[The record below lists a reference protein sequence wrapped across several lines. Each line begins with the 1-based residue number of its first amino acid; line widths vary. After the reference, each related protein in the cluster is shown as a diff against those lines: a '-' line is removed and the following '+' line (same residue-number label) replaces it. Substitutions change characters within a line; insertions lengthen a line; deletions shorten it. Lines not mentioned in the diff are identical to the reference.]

1 MNVHKNARLTPS
13 GRLRMVRRAEG
24 GEVPATV
31 AHGAGISLRTLRK
44 WIQRYRREGD
54 AGLADRRSRP
64 HHIGRQLPR
73 YQRRQILRARRRRW
87 SSLRI
92 AQHYGL
98 AVSTVVTIQ
107 RRLGLNR
114 LTRLEP
120 AQPIVRY
127 EKQRPGDLVHLD
139 VKKLGKIGR
148 IGHRIHGDWRKR
160 SRGVGWERVHV
171 AIDDCTRLAYT
182 EVLPDER
189 GPTTA
194 GFLARAHAWF
204 AALGIHV
211 RAIMTDNGPAYLGHA
226 VQAVCRAAQLRHQCT
241 RPYRPQTNGKAERF
255 IRTLLQEWGYARP
268 YRTSAFRTQA
278 LSPYLRFYNTE
289 RRHTALGFR
298 TPLQRL
304 AIKQSVNNV
313 FINNT

>member
-24 GEVPATV
+24 GEAPAGV

-44 WIQRYRREGD
+44 WIQRYRHEGA
-54 AGLADRRSRP
+54 AGLEDRRSRP
-64 HHIGRQLPR
+64 HRIRRQLPR

-92 AQHYGL
+92 AQHYGIAL
-98 AVSTVVTIQ
+98 STVVTIQ

-120 AQPIVRY
+120 PQPVMRY
-127 EKQRPGDLVHLD
+127 EKRCPGELVHLD
-139 VKKLGKIGR
+139 VKRLGKIGR

-160 SRGVGWERVHV
+160 SSGVGWERVHV
-171 AIDDCTRLAYT
+171 AIDDCTRLGYA
-182 EVLPDER
+182 EVLPDEQ

-194 GFLARAHAWF
+194 GFLERASAWF

-226 VQAVCRAAQLRHQCT
+226 VQHVLRAARLQHQRT

-255 IRTLLQEWGYARP
+255 IRTLLTEWVYARP
-268 YRTSAFRTQA
+268 YRTSTFRAHA

-289 RRHTALGFR
+289 RRHTALNFH

-304 AIKQSVNNV
+304 AQRSVNNV

>member
-1 MNVHKNARLTPS
+1 
-13 GRLRMVRRAEG
+13 MVERVDAGQSPAAIAE
-24 GEVPATV
+24 
-31 AHGAGISLRTLRK
+31 GAGISVRTLRK
-44 WIQRYRREGD
+44 WVARYRANGAVGLGD
-54 AGLADRRSRP
+54 RSSRP
-64 HHIGRQLPR
+64 RRIARQLPR
-73 YQRRQILRARRRRW
+73 HQRHQILRARRRRW
-87 SSLRI
+87 SSLQI

-98 AVSTVVTIQ
+98 ALSTVVTIQ

-120 AQPIVRY
+120 PQPVVRY
-127 EKQRPGDLVHLD
+127 EKRHPGELVHLD

-160 SRGVGWERVHV
+160 SRGIGWERVHV
-171 AIDDCTRLAYT
+171 AIDDCTRLSYV

-194 GFLARAHAWF
+194 GFLERAHAWF
-204 AALGIHV
+204 AALGIRV

-226 VQAVCRAAQLRHQCT
+226 VAAVCRTAQLRHQCT

-255 IRTLLQEWGYARP
+255 IRTLLQEWVYARP

-278 LSPYLRFYNTE
+278 LSPYLRFDNTE
-289 RRHTALGFR
+289 RRHTALDFR
-298 TPLQRL
+298 TPLQQL